1 MGNSKLVTYTNL
13 SPNCYRPR
21 ANKIDKIVIHHMAAV
36 WTVETCGESF
46 SAASRQASSNYGVD
60 GKGHVGLY
68 VEEENASWASGDAA
82 IDNRA
87 ITIEVANDTVGGD
100 WHVSDVAL
108 EKTIELCVDIC
119 QRNGMEQLIF
129 TGNKNGTL
137 VMHRYYSAT
146 ACPGEYLASKF
157 PYIADEVNQRLKA
170 NKGELTVT
178 QYEELKG
185 ILQGIDNRLAK
196 LENKMVYNYIDNN
209 MPDWARP
216 TIQKMV
222 DKKLLVGDE
231 KGELGLTDEML
242 RTYVILDRAG
252 TFGE

>member
-1 MGNSKLVTYTNL
+1 M
-13 SPNCYRPR
+13 
-21 ANKIDKIVIHHMAAV
+21 
-36 WTVETCGESF
+36 
-46 SAASRQASSNYGVD
+46 
-60 GKGHVGLY
+60 
-68 VEEENASWASGDAA
+68 
-82 IDNRA
+82 
-87 ITIEVANDTVGGD
+87 
-100 WHVSDVAL
+100 
-108 EKTIELCVDIC
+108 
-119 QRNGMEQLIF
+119 
-129 TGNKNGTL
+129 
-137 VMHRYYSAT
+137 
-146 ACPGEYLASKF
+146 
-157 PYIADEVNQRLKA
+157 
-170 NKGELTVT
+170 T

-196 LENKMVYNYIDNN
+196 LENKMIYNYIDKN